1 MHPAPSLI
9 AFTVLS
15 GAGFGLMV
23 FLGLG
28 LPAATG
34 WTAALWHALAFALAG
49 GGLVASTL
57 HLGHPERALLAFTQ
71 WRSSWLSREACLA
84 VATLAIMA
92 LHGASALLGHRPPIF
107 GALGAALA
115 IATVTATAMI
125 YAQLRAVPRWH
136 HWTVP
141 ALFVVLSLSGGALL
155 SGNGPIAAA
164 LLTAAG
170 ALMLAHWHIGDGA
183 LARTRSTP
191 GTATGL
197 AGQGAV
203 RLFERPHTGDN
214 YLTREMVFTVARRRA
229 GALRAVALTLGI
241 AIPALLALLPF
252 GAWTLVPAA
261 VLHLTGI
268 AAQRWLFFAQ
278 AEHMVGLYYGR
289 S

>member
-84 VATLAIMA
+84 TATLVIMA
-92 LHGASALLGHRPPIF
+92 LHGLAALLGHRPAVL
-107 GALGAALA
+107 GALGAGLAL
-115 IATVTATAMI
+115 ATVTATAMI

-141 ALFVVLSLSGGALL
+141 ALFVALSLSGGALL
-155 SGNGPIAAA
+155 SGHGPAAAA

-170 ALMLAHWHIGDGA
+170 GLMLAHWHIGDGA
-183 LARTRSTP
+183 FARTRSTQ

-197 AGQGAV
+197 GTHGTV
-203 RLFERPHTGDN
+203 RLFERPHTGET

-229 GALRAVALTLGI
+229 GALRALALTLGI
-241 AIPALLALLPF
+241 AAPALLALLPF
-252 GAWTLVPAA
+252 GAWTLVPAVA
-261 VLHLTGI
+261 LHLTGT